1 MARRKIGNSHTT
13 ISIKWEDKE
22 KFRKFAKFVK
32 KTKTGDLYESD
43 SVLFNRVLEFFING
57 NQQNAGVESHSTYPT
72 KPTAQEH
79 DQQS

>member
-43 SVLFNRVLEFFING
+43 SVLFNRILQNYINNTEPEG
-57 NQQNAGVESHSTYPT
+57 EGHSTYPT
-72 KPTAQEH
+72 KPTSLGH
-79 DQQS
+79 DQQG